1 MVDSTFLLFKGKTC
15 VKATRRLESKK
26 KSLEKNPT
34 KFVHLEKI
42 FLQFLSV
49 RLSRDDASVN
59 LEI

>member
-1 MVDSTFLLFKGKTC
+1 MIEPFFYLKGKLVSKLIGDLK
-15 VKATRRLESKK
+15 VKKG
-26 KSLEKNPT
+26 LEKNPT

>member
-1 MVDSTFLLFKGKTC
+1 MSKLIGDLKV
-15 VKATRRLESKK
+15 KK
-26 KSLEKNPT
+26 KGLEKNPT

-42 FLQFLSV
+42 FLQFLSA